1 MINDVTF
8 IGNLTKKPELR
19 TINTKNGDQA
29 FVTTLT
35 IAVDRRKS
43 GIPMDGTDF
52 FDITV
57 WNKAAENCVKYLDKG
72 SRVHIKGY
80 VIITSSEKDG
90 QRRFFTQFT
99 GQRVTFLSRSGN
111 TSETRNISTEPTND
125 FFTQVDSDDTPF

>member
-1 MINDVTF
+1 MINEVTF

-52 FDITV
+52 FDITI
-57 WNKAAENCVKYLDKG
+57 WNKMAENCVKYLDKG

-80 VIITSSEKDG
+80 VMITSSEKDG

-111 TSETRNISTEPTND
+111 TDETRNISMKSTNSH
-125 FFTQVDSDDTPF
+125 FIEVDNDDIPF